1 VINLDLSDILRPM
14 LQKLFTVVIREVS
27 LKRKAQYGSPPDTNL
42 YGSAPSYIKNTNY
55 LVAKP
60 DTLIRRSTV
69 LSLSP
74 QVVFPAV
81 INSLSWYS
89 QLLACHVEPT

>member
-1 VINLDLSDILRPM
+1 MLKTRPKQLLGSLPLDITLPG
-14 LQKLFTVVIREVS
+14 
-27 LKRKAQYGSPPDTNL
+27 KAQYGSPPDTNL
-42 YGSAPSYIKNTNY
+42 FVSAPSYIKNTNY

-74 QVVFPAV
+74 QVVFPA
-81 INSLSWYS
+81 
-89 QLLACHVEPT
+89 